1 MQIVFVKKKKG
12 CKNFMEK
19 QTDSV
24 ETVKSIASD
33 LKAVEPIVSVKNLI
47 VTGKDGRLLVDH
59 LSLQLK
65 RGETLGLVGE
75 SGSGKTLTL
84 KSLIGLL
91 PKNLSESYEEKKIN
105 GNVAMIFQNPMSAL
119 DPLCPVFAQLIEVV
133 MIRQNV
139 SKKEAVCRANELI
152 ERLGLP
158 KELSKKDRLPSEL
171 SGGQCQRILI
181 AMALACNPDV
191 LLCDEPTTAL
201 DVTVQKQTLDLIL
214 SLQKEMNFA
223 ILFVTHNLAVAA
235 GICSHLAVMHH
246 GKIVERAA
254 TKEILLTPKDEYTK
268 MLLSAIL
275 RIPHR
280 RPQHNNISLR
290 RSGSKMQKSD
300 VLLEIRNI
308 QASYKEY
315 PALNN
320 VSLDIKKN
328 TVLGLVGESGS
339 GKSTLAKV
347 ITGLLQADTGEVVFD
362 GEMLYSKKKHL
373 HRKQQCKQIQ
383 MVFQNPEGS
392 LNPKHT
398 IEKILSDAMLFHKV
412 TDRAH
417 VKEKCQEWV
426 QRMELPEDTL
436 SRFPSSFSGGQ
447 KQRIALARA
456 LCVSPKFLIADEPTS
471 ALDVSVQLRMLQLI
485 KELKREM
492 GLTILFISHDMGV
505 IYDICDEV
513 AVMKDGK
520 IEETGEKKA
529 FFAKPKTEY
538 GKLLLD
544 SVPTLPYLE

>member
-47 VTGKDGRLLVDH
+47 VTGKDGRLIVDH

-91 PKNLSESYEEKKIN
+91 PKNLLESYEEKKIN

-139 SKKEAVCRANELI
+139 SKKEAACRAKELI

-181 AMALACNPDV
+181 AMALACKPDV

-275 RIPHR
+275 RIPH
-280 RPQHNNISLR
+280 
-290 RSGSKMQKSD
+290 K
-300 VLLEIRNI
+300 
-308 QASYKEY
+308 
-315 PALNN
+315 
-320 VSLDIKKN
+320 
-328 TVLGLVGESGS
+328 
-339 GKSTLAKV
+339 
-347 ITGLLQADTGEVVFD
+347 
-362 GEMLYSKKKHL
+362 
-373 HRKQQCKQIQ
+373 
-383 MVFQNPEGS
+383 
-392 LNPKHT
+392 
-398 IEKILSDAMLFHKV
+398 
-412 TDRAH
+412 
-417 VKEKCQEWV
+417 
-426 QRMELPEDTL
+426 
-436 SRFPSSFSGGQ
+436 
-447 KQRIALARA
+447 
-456 LCVSPKFLIADEPTS
+456 
-471 ALDVSVQLRMLQLI
+471 
-485 KELKREM
+485 
-492 GLTILFISHDMGV
+492 
-505 IYDICDEV
+505 
-513 AVMKDGK
+513 
-520 IEETGEKKA
+520 
-529 FFAKPKTEY
+529 
-538 GKLLLD
+538 
-544 SVPTLPYLE
+544 

>member
-1 MQIVFVKKKKG
+1 MGLQIVFVKKKKG

-84 KSLIGLL
+84 KSLVGLL

-139 SKKEAVCRANELI
+139 SKKEAICRAKELI

-280 RPQHNNISLR
+280 
-290 RSGSKMQKSD
+290 
-300 VLLEIRNI
+300 
-308 QASYKEY
+308 
-315 PALNN
+315 
-320 VSLDIKKN
+320 
-328 TVLGLVGESGS
+328 
-339 GKSTLAKV
+339 
-347 ITGLLQADTGEVVFD
+347 
-362 GEMLYSKKKHL
+362 
-373 HRKQQCKQIQ
+373 
-383 MVFQNPEGS
+383 
-392 LNPKHT
+392 
-398 IEKILSDAMLFHKV
+398 
-412 TDRAH
+412 
-417 VKEKCQEWV
+417 
-426 QRMELPEDTL
+426 
-436 SRFPSSFSGGQ
+436 
-447 KQRIALARA
+447 
-456 LCVSPKFLIADEPTS
+456 
-471 ALDVSVQLRMLQLI
+471 
-485 KELKREM
+485 
-492 GLTILFISHDMGV
+492 
-505 IYDICDEV
+505 
-513 AVMKDGK
+513 
-520 IEETGEKKA
+520 
-529 FFAKPKTEY
+529 
-538 GKLLLD
+538 
-544 SVPTLPYLE
+544 

>member
-1 MQIVFVKKKKG
+1 MQIVLVKKKKG

-84 KSLIGLL
+84 KSLVGLL

-139 SKKEAVCRANELI
+139 SKKEAICRAKELI

-280 RPQHNNISLR
+280 
-290 RSGSKMQKSD
+290 
-300 VLLEIRNI
+300 
-308 QASYKEY
+308 
-315 PALNN
+315 
-320 VSLDIKKN
+320 
-328 TVLGLVGESGS
+328 
-339 GKSTLAKV
+339 
-347 ITGLLQADTGEVVFD
+347 
-362 GEMLYSKKKHL
+362 
-373 HRKQQCKQIQ
+373 
-383 MVFQNPEGS
+383 
-392 LNPKHT
+392 
-398 IEKILSDAMLFHKV
+398 
-412 TDRAH
+412 
-417 VKEKCQEWV
+417 
-426 QRMELPEDTL
+426 
-436 SRFPSSFSGGQ
+436 
-447 KQRIALARA
+447 
-456 LCVSPKFLIADEPTS
+456 
-471 ALDVSVQLRMLQLI
+471 
-485 KELKREM
+485 
-492 GLTILFISHDMGV
+492 
-505 IYDICDEV
+505 
-513 AVMKDGK
+513 
-520 IEETGEKKA
+520 
-529 FFAKPKTEY
+529 
-538 GKLLLD
+538 
-544 SVPTLPYLE
+544 

>member
-12 CKNFMEK
+12 CKNFMEM

-33 LKAVEPIVSVKNLI
+33 LKAAEPIVSVKSLT

-139 SKKEAVCRANELI
+139 SKKEAACRAKELI

-181 AMALACNPDV
+181 AMALACKPDV

-275 RIPHR
+275 RIPH
-280 RPQHNNISLR
+280 
-290 RSGSKMQKSD
+290 K
-300 VLLEIRNI
+300 
-308 QASYKEY
+308 
-315 PALNN
+315 
-320 VSLDIKKN
+320 
-328 TVLGLVGESGS
+328 
-339 GKSTLAKV
+339 
-347 ITGLLQADTGEVVFD
+347 
-362 GEMLYSKKKHL
+362 
-373 HRKQQCKQIQ
+373 
-383 MVFQNPEGS
+383 
-392 LNPKHT
+392 
-398 IEKILSDAMLFHKV
+398 
-412 TDRAH
+412 
-417 VKEKCQEWV
+417 
-426 QRMELPEDTL
+426 
-436 SRFPSSFSGGQ
+436 
-447 KQRIALARA
+447 
-456 LCVSPKFLIADEPTS
+456 
-471 ALDVSVQLRMLQLI
+471 
-485 KELKREM
+485 
-492 GLTILFISHDMGV
+492 
-505 IYDICDEV
+505 
-513 AVMKDGK
+513 
-520 IEETGEKKA
+520 
-529 FFAKPKTEY
+529 
-538 GKLLLD
+538 
-544 SVPTLPYLE
+544 

>member
-84 KSLIGLL
+84 KSLVGLL

-139 SKKEAVCRANELI
+139 SKKEAICRAKELI

-235 GICSHLAVMHH
+235 GICSHLAVMHN
-246 GKIVERAA
+246 GKIVETGK
-254 TKEILLTPKDEYTK
+254 TKELLQHPKDDYTK

-275 RIPHR
+275 RIPSR
-280 RPQHNNISLR
+280 
-290 RSGSKMQKSD
+290 
-300 VLLEIRNI
+300 
-308 QASYKEY
+308 KE
-315 PALNN
+315 
-320 VSLDIKKN
+320 
-328 TVLGLVGESGS
+328 
-339 GKSTLAKV
+339 
-347 ITGLLQADTGEVVFD
+347 Q
-362 GEMLYSKKKHL
+362 
-373 HRKQQCKQIQ
+373 
-383 MVFQNPEGS
+383 
-392 LNPKHT
+392 
-398 IEKILSDAMLFHKV
+398 
-412 TDRAH
+412 
-417 VKEKCQEWV
+417 
-426 QRMELPEDTL
+426 
-436 SRFPSSFSGGQ
+436 
-447 KQRIALARA
+447 
-456 LCVSPKFLIADEPTS
+456 
-471 ALDVSVQLRMLQLI
+471 
-485 KELKREM
+485 
-492 GLTILFISHDMGV
+492 
-505 IYDICDEV
+505 
-513 AVMKDGK
+513 
-520 IEETGEKKA
+520 
-529 FFAKPKTEY
+529 
-538 GKLLLD
+538 
-544 SVPTLPYLE
+544 

>member
-12 CKNFMEK
+12 CKNFMEM

-33 LKAVEPIVSVKNLI
+33 LKAAEPIVSVKNLT

-65 RGETLGLVGE
+65 RGETLGRVGE

-139 SKKEAVCRANELI
+139 SKKEAACRAKELI

-181 AMALACNPDV
+181 AMALACKPDV

-275 RIPHR
+275 RIPH
-280 RPQHNNISLR
+280 
-290 RSGSKMQKSD
+290 K
-300 VLLEIRNI
+300 
-308 QASYKEY
+308 
-315 PALNN
+315 
-320 VSLDIKKN
+320 
-328 TVLGLVGESGS
+328 
-339 GKSTLAKV
+339 
-347 ITGLLQADTGEVVFD
+347 
-362 GEMLYSKKKHL
+362 
-373 HRKQQCKQIQ
+373 
-383 MVFQNPEGS
+383 
-392 LNPKHT
+392 
-398 IEKILSDAMLFHKV
+398 
-412 TDRAH
+412 
-417 VKEKCQEWV
+417 
-426 QRMELPEDTL
+426 
-436 SRFPSSFSGGQ
+436 
-447 KQRIALARA
+447 
-456 LCVSPKFLIADEPTS
+456 
-471 ALDVSVQLRMLQLI
+471 
-485 KELKREM
+485 
-492 GLTILFISHDMGV
+492 
-505 IYDICDEV
+505 
-513 AVMKDGK
+513 
-520 IEETGEKKA
+520 
-529 FFAKPKTEY
+529 
-538 GKLLLD
+538 
-544 SVPTLPYLE
+544 

>member
-139 SKKEAVCRANELI
+139 SKKEAVCRAKELI

-280 RPQHNNISLR
+280 
-290 RSGSKMQKSD
+290 
-300 VLLEIRNI
+300 
-308 QASYKEY
+308 
-315 PALNN
+315 
-320 VSLDIKKN
+320 
-328 TVLGLVGESGS
+328 
-339 GKSTLAKV
+339 
-347 ITGLLQADTGEVVFD
+347 
-362 GEMLYSKKKHL
+362 
-373 HRKQQCKQIQ
+373 
-383 MVFQNPEGS
+383 
-392 LNPKHT
+392 
-398 IEKILSDAMLFHKV
+398 
-412 TDRAH
+412 
-417 VKEKCQEWV
+417 
-426 QRMELPEDTL
+426 
-436 SRFPSSFSGGQ
+436 
-447 KQRIALARA
+447 
-456 LCVSPKFLIADEPTS
+456 
-471 ALDVSVQLRMLQLI
+471 
-485 KELKREM
+485 
-492 GLTILFISHDMGV
+492 
-505 IYDICDEV
+505 
-513 AVMKDGK
+513 
-520 IEETGEKKA
+520 
-529 FFAKPKTEY
+529 
-538 GKLLLD
+538 
-544 SVPTLPYLE
+544 

>member
-12 CKNFMEK
+12 CKNFMEM

-33 LKAVEPIVSVKNLI
+33 LKAAEPIVSVKNLT

-139 SKKEAVCRANELI
+139 SKKEAACRAKELI

-181 AMALACNPDV
+181 AMALACKPDV

-275 RIPHR
+275 RIPH
-280 RPQHNNISLR
+280 
-290 RSGSKMQKSD
+290 K
-300 VLLEIRNI
+300 
-308 QASYKEY
+308 
-315 PALNN
+315 
-320 VSLDIKKN
+320 
-328 TVLGLVGESGS
+328 
-339 GKSTLAKV
+339 
-347 ITGLLQADTGEVVFD
+347 
-362 GEMLYSKKKHL
+362 
-373 HRKQQCKQIQ
+373 
-383 MVFQNPEGS
+383 
-392 LNPKHT
+392 
-398 IEKILSDAMLFHKV
+398 
-412 TDRAH
+412 
-417 VKEKCQEWV
+417 
-426 QRMELPEDTL
+426 
-436 SRFPSSFSGGQ
+436 
-447 KQRIALARA
+447 
-456 LCVSPKFLIADEPTS
+456 
-471 ALDVSVQLRMLQLI
+471 
-485 KELKREM
+485 
-492 GLTILFISHDMGV
+492 
-505 IYDICDEV
+505 
-513 AVMKDGK
+513 
-520 IEETGEKKA
+520 
-529 FFAKPKTEY
+529 
-538 GKLLLD
+538 
-544 SVPTLPYLE
+544 

>member
-33 LKAVEPIVSVKNLI
+33 LKAAEPIVSVKNLT

-139 SKKEAVCRANELI
+139 SKKEASCRAKELI

-181 AMALACNPDV
+181 AMALACKPDV

-275 RIPHR
+275 RIPH
-280 RPQHNNISLR
+280 
-290 RSGSKMQKSD
+290 K
-300 VLLEIRNI
+300 
-308 QASYKEY
+308 
-315 PALNN
+315 
-320 VSLDIKKN
+320 
-328 TVLGLVGESGS
+328 
-339 GKSTLAKV
+339 
-347 ITGLLQADTGEVVFD
+347 
-362 GEMLYSKKKHL
+362 
-373 HRKQQCKQIQ
+373 
-383 MVFQNPEGS
+383 
-392 LNPKHT
+392 
-398 IEKILSDAMLFHKV
+398 
-412 TDRAH
+412 
-417 VKEKCQEWV
+417 
-426 QRMELPEDTL
+426 
-436 SRFPSSFSGGQ
+436 
-447 KQRIALARA
+447 
-456 LCVSPKFLIADEPTS
+456 
-471 ALDVSVQLRMLQLI
+471 
-485 KELKREM
+485 
-492 GLTILFISHDMGV
+492 
-505 IYDICDEV
+505 
-513 AVMKDGK
+513 
-520 IEETGEKKA
+520 
-529 FFAKPKTEY
+529 
-538 GKLLLD
+538 
-544 SVPTLPYLE
+544 

>member
-12 CKNFMEK
+12 CKNFMEM

-33 LKAVEPIVSVKNLI
+33 LKAAEPIVSVKKLT

-139 SKKEAVCRANELI
+139 SKKEASCRAKELI

-280 RPQHNNISLR
+280 
-290 RSGSKMQKSD
+290 
-300 VLLEIRNI
+300 
-308 QASYKEY
+308 
-315 PALNN
+315 
-320 VSLDIKKN
+320 
-328 TVLGLVGESGS
+328 
-339 GKSTLAKV
+339 
-347 ITGLLQADTGEVVFD
+347 
-362 GEMLYSKKKHL
+362 
-373 HRKQQCKQIQ
+373 
-383 MVFQNPEGS
+383 
-392 LNPKHT
+392 
-398 IEKILSDAMLFHKV
+398 
-412 TDRAH
+412 
-417 VKEKCQEWV
+417 
-426 QRMELPEDTL
+426 
-436 SRFPSSFSGGQ
+436 
-447 KQRIALARA
+447 
-456 LCVSPKFLIADEPTS
+456 
-471 ALDVSVQLRMLQLI
+471 
-485 KELKREM
+485 
-492 GLTILFISHDMGV
+492 
-505 IYDICDEV
+505 
-513 AVMKDGK
+513 
-520 IEETGEKKA
+520 
-529 FFAKPKTEY
+529 
-538 GKLLLD
+538 
-544 SVPTLPYLE
+544 

>member
-12 CKNFMEK
+12 CKNFMEM

-33 LKAVEPIVSVKNLI
+33 LKAVEPIVSVKDLI

-139 SKKEAVCRANELI
+139 SKKEASCRAKELI

-181 AMALACNPDV
+181 AMALACKPDV

-275 RIPHR
+275 RIPH
-280 RPQHNNISLR
+280 
-290 RSGSKMQKSD
+290 K
-300 VLLEIRNI
+300 
-308 QASYKEY
+308 
-315 PALNN
+315 
-320 VSLDIKKN
+320 
-328 TVLGLVGESGS
+328 
-339 GKSTLAKV
+339 
-347 ITGLLQADTGEVVFD
+347 
-362 GEMLYSKKKHL
+362 
-373 HRKQQCKQIQ
+373 
-383 MVFQNPEGS
+383 
-392 LNPKHT
+392 
-398 IEKILSDAMLFHKV
+398 
-412 TDRAH
+412 
-417 VKEKCQEWV
+417 
-426 QRMELPEDTL
+426 
-436 SRFPSSFSGGQ
+436 
-447 KQRIALARA
+447 
-456 LCVSPKFLIADEPTS
+456 
-471 ALDVSVQLRMLQLI
+471 
-485 KELKREM
+485 
-492 GLTILFISHDMGV
+492 
-505 IYDICDEV
+505 
-513 AVMKDGK
+513 
-520 IEETGEKKA
+520 
-529 FFAKPKTEY
+529 
-538 GKLLLD
+538 
-544 SVPTLPYLE
+544 

>member
-12 CKNFMEK
+12 CKNFMEM

-33 LKAVEPIVSVKNLI
+33 LKAVEPIVSVKKLI

-91 PKNLSESYEEKKIN
+91 PKNLSDSYEEKKIN

-139 SKKEAVCRANELI
+139 SKKEASCRAKELI

-181 AMALACNPDV
+181 AMALACKPDV

-223 ILFVTHNLAVAA
+223 VLFVTHNLAVAA

-275 RIPHR
+275 RIPH
-280 RPQHNNISLR
+280 
-290 RSGSKMQKSD
+290 K
-300 VLLEIRNI
+300 
-308 QASYKEY
+308 
-315 PALNN
+315 
-320 VSLDIKKN
+320 
-328 TVLGLVGESGS
+328 
-339 GKSTLAKV
+339 
-347 ITGLLQADTGEVVFD
+347 
-362 GEMLYSKKKHL
+362 
-373 HRKQQCKQIQ
+373 
-383 MVFQNPEGS
+383 
-392 LNPKHT
+392 
-398 IEKILSDAMLFHKV
+398 
-412 TDRAH
+412 
-417 VKEKCQEWV
+417 
-426 QRMELPEDTL
+426 
-436 SRFPSSFSGGQ
+436 
-447 KQRIALARA
+447 
-456 LCVSPKFLIADEPTS
+456 
-471 ALDVSVQLRMLQLI
+471 
-485 KELKREM
+485 
-492 GLTILFISHDMGV
+492 
-505 IYDICDEV
+505 
-513 AVMKDGK
+513 
-520 IEETGEKKA
+520 
-529 FFAKPKTEY
+529 
-538 GKLLLD
+538 
-544 SVPTLPYLE
+544 

>member
-12 CKNFMEK
+12 CKNFMEM

-33 LKAVEPIVSVKNLI
+33 LKAAEPIVSVKNLT

-91 PKNLSESYEEKKIN
+91 PKNLLESYEEKKIN

-119 DPLCPVFAQLIEVV
+119 DPLCPVFAQLIEVA

-139 SKKEAVCRANELI
+139 SKKEAACRAKELI

-280 RPQHNNISLR
+280 
-290 RSGSKMQKSD
+290 
-300 VLLEIRNI
+300 
-308 QASYKEY
+308 
-315 PALNN
+315 
-320 VSLDIKKN
+320 
-328 TVLGLVGESGS
+328 
-339 GKSTLAKV
+339 
-347 ITGLLQADTGEVVFD
+347 
-362 GEMLYSKKKHL
+362 
-373 HRKQQCKQIQ
+373 
-383 MVFQNPEGS
+383 
-392 LNPKHT
+392 
-398 IEKILSDAMLFHKV
+398 
-412 TDRAH
+412 
-417 VKEKCQEWV
+417 
-426 QRMELPEDTL
+426 
-436 SRFPSSFSGGQ
+436 
-447 KQRIALARA
+447 
-456 LCVSPKFLIADEPTS
+456 
-471 ALDVSVQLRMLQLI
+471 
-485 KELKREM
+485 
-492 GLTILFISHDMGV
+492 
-505 IYDICDEV
+505 
-513 AVMKDGK
+513 
-520 IEETGEKKA
+520 
-529 FFAKPKTEY
+529 
-538 GKLLLD
+538 
-544 SVPTLPYLE
+544 

>member
-139 SKKEAVCRANELI
+139 SKKEASCRAKELI

-246 GKIVERAA
+246 GKIVERAV

-280 RPQHNNISLR
+280 
-290 RSGSKMQKSD
+290 
-300 VLLEIRNI
+300 
-308 QASYKEY
+308 
-315 PALNN
+315 
-320 VSLDIKKN
+320 
-328 TVLGLVGESGS
+328 
-339 GKSTLAKV
+339 
-347 ITGLLQADTGEVVFD
+347 
-362 GEMLYSKKKHL
+362 
-373 HRKQQCKQIQ
+373 
-383 MVFQNPEGS
+383 
-392 LNPKHT
+392 
-398 IEKILSDAMLFHKV
+398 
-412 TDRAH
+412 
-417 VKEKCQEWV
+417 
-426 QRMELPEDTL
+426 
-436 SRFPSSFSGGQ
+436 
-447 KQRIALARA
+447 
-456 LCVSPKFLIADEPTS
+456 
-471 ALDVSVQLRMLQLI
+471 
-485 KELKREM
+485 
-492 GLTILFISHDMGV
+492 
-505 IYDICDEV
+505 
-513 AVMKDGK
+513 
-520 IEETGEKKA
+520 
-529 FFAKPKTEY
+529 
-538 GKLLLD
+538 
-544 SVPTLPYLE
+544 

>member
-12 CKNFMEK
+12 CKNFMEM

-33 LKAVEPIVSVKNLI
+33 LKAAEPIVSVKNLT

-139 SKKEAVCRANELI
+139 SKKEAACRAKKLI

-181 AMALACNPDV
+181 AMALACKPDV

-214 SLQKEMNFA
+214 SLQKEMNFV

-280 RPQHNNISLR
+280 
-290 RSGSKMQKSD
+290 
-300 VLLEIRNI
+300 
-308 QASYKEY
+308 
-315 PALNN
+315 
-320 VSLDIKKN
+320 
-328 TVLGLVGESGS
+328 
-339 GKSTLAKV
+339 
-347 ITGLLQADTGEVVFD
+347 
-362 GEMLYSKKKHL
+362 
-373 HRKQQCKQIQ
+373 
-383 MVFQNPEGS
+383 
-392 LNPKHT
+392 
-398 IEKILSDAMLFHKV
+398 
-412 TDRAH
+412 
-417 VKEKCQEWV
+417 
-426 QRMELPEDTL
+426 
-436 SRFPSSFSGGQ
+436 
-447 KQRIALARA
+447 
-456 LCVSPKFLIADEPTS
+456 
-471 ALDVSVQLRMLQLI
+471 
-485 KELKREM
+485 
-492 GLTILFISHDMGV
+492 
-505 IYDICDEV
+505 
-513 AVMKDGK
+513 
-520 IEETGEKKA
+520 
-529 FFAKPKTEY
+529 
-538 GKLLLD
+538 
-544 SVPTLPYLE
+544 

>member
-12 CKNFMEK
+12 CKNFMEM

-33 LKAVEPIVSVKNLI
+33 LKAAEPIVSVKNLI

-139 SKKEAVCRANELI
+139 SKKEAACRAKELI

-181 AMALACNPDV
+181 AMALACKPDV

-280 RPQHNNISLR
+280 
-290 RSGSKMQKSD
+290 
-300 VLLEIRNI
+300 
-308 QASYKEY
+308 
-315 PALNN
+315 
-320 VSLDIKKN
+320 
-328 TVLGLVGESGS
+328 
-339 GKSTLAKV
+339 
-347 ITGLLQADTGEVVFD
+347 
-362 GEMLYSKKKHL
+362 
-373 HRKQQCKQIQ
+373 
-383 MVFQNPEGS
+383 
-392 LNPKHT
+392 
-398 IEKILSDAMLFHKV
+398 
-412 TDRAH
+412 
-417 VKEKCQEWV
+417 
-426 QRMELPEDTL
+426 
-436 SRFPSSFSGGQ
+436 
-447 KQRIALARA
+447 
-456 LCVSPKFLIADEPTS
+456 
-471 ALDVSVQLRMLQLI
+471 
-485 KELKREM
+485 
-492 GLTILFISHDMGV
+492 
-505 IYDICDEV
+505 
-513 AVMKDGK
+513 
-520 IEETGEKKA
+520 
-529 FFAKPKTEY
+529 
-538 GKLLLD
+538 
-544 SVPTLPYLE
+544 

>member
-139 SKKEAVCRANELI
+139 SKKEAICRAKELI

-235 GICSHLAVMHH
+235 GICSHLAVMHN
-246 GKIVERAA
+246 GKIVETGK
-254 TKEILLTPKDEYTK
+254 TKELLQHPKDDYTK

-275 RIPHR
+275 RIPSR
-280 RPQHNNISLR
+280 
-290 RSGSKMQKSD
+290 
-300 VLLEIRNI
+300 
-308 QASYKEY
+308 KE
-315 PALNN
+315 
-320 VSLDIKKN
+320 
-328 TVLGLVGESGS
+328 
-339 GKSTLAKV
+339 
-347 ITGLLQADTGEVVFD
+347 Q
-362 GEMLYSKKKHL
+362 
-373 HRKQQCKQIQ
+373 
-383 MVFQNPEGS
+383 
-392 LNPKHT
+392 
-398 IEKILSDAMLFHKV
+398 
-412 TDRAH
+412 
-417 VKEKCQEWV
+417 
-426 QRMELPEDTL
+426 
-436 SRFPSSFSGGQ
+436 
-447 KQRIALARA
+447 
-456 LCVSPKFLIADEPTS
+456 
-471 ALDVSVQLRMLQLI
+471 
-485 KELKREM
+485 
-492 GLTILFISHDMGV
+492 
-505 IYDICDEV
+505 
-513 AVMKDGK
+513 
-520 IEETGEKKA
+520 
-529 FFAKPKTEY
+529 
-538 GKLLLD
+538 
-544 SVPTLPYLE
+544 

>member
-33 LKAVEPIVSVKNLI
+33 LKAVEPIVSVKKLI

-139 SKKEAVCRANELI
+139 SKKESVCRANELI

-246 GKIVERAA
+246 VKIVERAA

-280 RPQHNNISLR
+280 
-290 RSGSKMQKSD
+290 
-300 VLLEIRNI
+300 
-308 QASYKEY
+308 
-315 PALNN
+315 
-320 VSLDIKKN
+320 
-328 TVLGLVGESGS
+328 
-339 GKSTLAKV
+339 
-347 ITGLLQADTGEVVFD
+347 
-362 GEMLYSKKKHL
+362 
-373 HRKQQCKQIQ
+373 
-383 MVFQNPEGS
+383 
-392 LNPKHT
+392 
-398 IEKILSDAMLFHKV
+398 
-412 TDRAH
+412 
-417 VKEKCQEWV
+417 
-426 QRMELPEDTL
+426 
-436 SRFPSSFSGGQ
+436 
-447 KQRIALARA
+447 
-456 LCVSPKFLIADEPTS
+456 
-471 ALDVSVQLRMLQLI
+471 
-485 KELKREM
+485 
-492 GLTILFISHDMGV
+492 
-505 IYDICDEV
+505 
-513 AVMKDGK
+513 
-520 IEETGEKKA
+520 
-529 FFAKPKTEY
+529 
-538 GKLLLD
+538 
-544 SVPTLPYLE
+544 

>member
-12 CKNFMEK
+12 CKNFMEM

-33 LKAVEPIVSVKNLI
+33 LKAAEPIVSVKNLT

-91 PKNLSESYEEKKIN
+91 PKNLSESYEEKNIN

-139 SKKEAVCRANELI
+139 SKKEAACRANELN
-152 ERLGLP
+152 ERLGLQ

-275 RIPHR
+275 RIPH
-280 RPQHNNISLR
+280 
-290 RSGSKMQKSD
+290 K
-300 VLLEIRNI
+300 
-308 QASYKEY
+308 
-315 PALNN
+315 
-320 VSLDIKKN
+320 
-328 TVLGLVGESGS
+328 
-339 GKSTLAKV
+339 
-347 ITGLLQADTGEVVFD
+347 
-362 GEMLYSKKKHL
+362 
-373 HRKQQCKQIQ
+373 
-383 MVFQNPEGS
+383 
-392 LNPKHT
+392 
-398 IEKILSDAMLFHKV
+398 
-412 TDRAH
+412 
-417 VKEKCQEWV
+417 
-426 QRMELPEDTL
+426 
-436 SRFPSSFSGGQ
+436 
-447 KQRIALARA
+447 
-456 LCVSPKFLIADEPTS
+456 
-471 ALDVSVQLRMLQLI
+471 
-485 KELKREM
+485 
-492 GLTILFISHDMGV
+492 
-505 IYDICDEV
+505 
-513 AVMKDGK
+513 
-520 IEETGEKKA
+520 
-529 FFAKPKTEY
+529 
-538 GKLLLD
+538 
-544 SVPTLPYLE
+544 

>member
-12 CKNFMEK
+12 CKNFMEM

-33 LKAVEPIVSVKNLI
+33 LKAAEPIVSVKNLT

-65 RGETLGLVGE
+65 RGDTLGLVGE

-91 PKNLSESYEEKKIN
+91 PKNLLESYEEKKIN

-139 SKKEAVCRANELI
+139 SKKEAACRAKGLI

-181 AMALACNPDV
+181 AMALACKPDV

-280 RPQHNNISLR
+280 
-290 RSGSKMQKSD
+290 
-300 VLLEIRNI
+300 
-308 QASYKEY
+308 
-315 PALNN
+315 
-320 VSLDIKKN
+320 
-328 TVLGLVGESGS
+328 
-339 GKSTLAKV
+339 
-347 ITGLLQADTGEVVFD
+347 
-362 GEMLYSKKKHL
+362 
-373 HRKQQCKQIQ
+373 
-383 MVFQNPEGS
+383 
-392 LNPKHT
+392 
-398 IEKILSDAMLFHKV
+398 
-412 TDRAH
+412 
-417 VKEKCQEWV
+417 
-426 QRMELPEDTL
+426 
-436 SRFPSSFSGGQ
+436 
-447 KQRIALARA
+447 
-456 LCVSPKFLIADEPTS
+456 
-471 ALDVSVQLRMLQLI
+471 
-485 KELKREM
+485 
-492 GLTILFISHDMGV
+492 
-505 IYDICDEV
+505 
-513 AVMKDGK
+513 
-520 IEETGEKKA
+520 
-529 FFAKPKTEY
+529 
-538 GKLLLD
+538 
-544 SVPTLPYLE
+544 

>member
-1 MQIVFVKKKKG
+1 
-12 CKNFMEK
+12 MEK

-119 DPLCPVFAQLIEVV
+119 DPLCPVFVQLIEVV

-139 SKKEAVCRANELI
+139 SKKEAACRANELI

-235 GICSHLAVMHH
+235 GICSHLAVMHY

-280 RPQHNNISLR
+280 
-290 RSGSKMQKSD
+290 
-300 VLLEIRNI
+300 
-308 QASYKEY
+308 
-315 PALNN
+315 
-320 VSLDIKKN
+320 
-328 TVLGLVGESGS
+328 
-339 GKSTLAKV
+339 
-347 ITGLLQADTGEVVFD
+347 
-362 GEMLYSKKKHL
+362 
-373 HRKQQCKQIQ
+373 
-383 MVFQNPEGS
+383 
-392 LNPKHT
+392 
-398 IEKILSDAMLFHKV
+398 
-412 TDRAH
+412 
-417 VKEKCQEWV
+417 
-426 QRMELPEDTL
+426 
-436 SRFPSSFSGGQ
+436 
-447 KQRIALARA
+447 
-456 LCVSPKFLIADEPTS
+456 
-471 ALDVSVQLRMLQLI
+471 
-485 KELKREM
+485 
-492 GLTILFISHDMGV
+492 
-505 IYDICDEV
+505 
-513 AVMKDGK
+513 
-520 IEETGEKKA
+520 
-529 FFAKPKTEY
+529 
-538 GKLLLD
+538 
-544 SVPTLPYLE
+544 

>member
-12 CKNFMEK
+12 CKNFMEM

-33 LKAVEPIVSVKNLI
+33 LKAAEPIVSVKNLT

-139 SKKEAVCRANELI
+139 SKKEAVCRAKELI

-181 AMALACNPDV
+181 AMALACKPDV

-280 RPQHNNISLR
+280 
-290 RSGSKMQKSD
+290 
-300 VLLEIRNI
+300 
-308 QASYKEY
+308 
-315 PALNN
+315 
-320 VSLDIKKN
+320 
-328 TVLGLVGESGS
+328 
-339 GKSTLAKV
+339 
-347 ITGLLQADTGEVVFD
+347 
-362 GEMLYSKKKHL
+362 
-373 HRKQQCKQIQ
+373 
-383 MVFQNPEGS
+383 
-392 LNPKHT
+392 
-398 IEKILSDAMLFHKV
+398 
-412 TDRAH
+412 
-417 VKEKCQEWV
+417 
-426 QRMELPEDTL
+426 
-436 SRFPSSFSGGQ
+436 
-447 KQRIALARA
+447 
-456 LCVSPKFLIADEPTS
+456 
-471 ALDVSVQLRMLQLI
+471 
-485 KELKREM
+485 
-492 GLTILFISHDMGV
+492 
-505 IYDICDEV
+505 
-513 AVMKDGK
+513 
-520 IEETGEKKA
+520 
-529 FFAKPKTEY
+529 
-538 GKLLLD
+538 
-544 SVPTLPYLE
+544 

>member
-12 CKNFMEK
+12 CKNFMEM

-33 LKAVEPIVSVKNLI
+33 LKAAEPIVSVKNLI

-65 RGETLGLVGE
+65 RGDTLGLVGE

-91 PKNLSESYEEKKIN
+91 PKNLLESYEEKKIN

-139 SKKEAVCRANELI
+139 SKKEAACRAKELI

-181 AMALACNPDV
+181 AMALACKPDV

-275 RIPHR
+275 RIPH
-280 RPQHNNISLR
+280 
-290 RSGSKMQKSD
+290 K
-300 VLLEIRNI
+300 
-308 QASYKEY
+308 
-315 PALNN
+315 
-320 VSLDIKKN
+320 
-328 TVLGLVGESGS
+328 
-339 GKSTLAKV
+339 
-347 ITGLLQADTGEVVFD
+347 
-362 GEMLYSKKKHL
+362 
-373 HRKQQCKQIQ
+373 
-383 MVFQNPEGS
+383 
-392 LNPKHT
+392 
-398 IEKILSDAMLFHKV
+398 
-412 TDRAH
+412 
-417 VKEKCQEWV
+417 
-426 QRMELPEDTL
+426 
-436 SRFPSSFSGGQ
+436 
-447 KQRIALARA
+447 
-456 LCVSPKFLIADEPTS
+456 
-471 ALDVSVQLRMLQLI
+471 
-485 KELKREM
+485 
-492 GLTILFISHDMGV
+492 
-505 IYDICDEV
+505 
-513 AVMKDGK
+513 
-520 IEETGEKKA
+520 
-529 FFAKPKTEY
+529 
-538 GKLLLD
+538 
-544 SVPTLPYLE
+544 

>member
-1 MQIVFVKKKKG
+1 MQIIFVKKKKG
-12 CKNFMEK
+12 CKNFMEM

-33 LKAVEPIVSVKNLI
+33 LKAVEPIVSVKNLT
-47 VTGKDGRLLVDH
+47 VTGKDGRLIVDH

-91 PKNLSESYEEKKIN
+91 PKNLSESYEEKTIN

-139 SKKEAVCRANELI
+139 SKKEAICRAKELI

-223 ILFVTHNLAVAA
+223 ILFVTHNLAVVAS
-235 GICSHLAVMHH
+235 ICGHLAVMHN

-280 RPQHNNISLR
+280 
-290 RSGSKMQKSD
+290 
-300 VLLEIRNI
+300 
-308 QASYKEY
+308 
-315 PALNN
+315 
-320 VSLDIKKN
+320 
-328 TVLGLVGESGS
+328 
-339 GKSTLAKV
+339 
-347 ITGLLQADTGEVVFD
+347 
-362 GEMLYSKKKHL
+362 
-373 HRKQQCKQIQ
+373 
-383 MVFQNPEGS
+383 
-392 LNPKHT
+392 
-398 IEKILSDAMLFHKV
+398 
-412 TDRAH
+412 
-417 VKEKCQEWV
+417 
-426 QRMELPEDTL
+426 
-436 SRFPSSFSGGQ
+436 
-447 KQRIALARA
+447 
-456 LCVSPKFLIADEPTS
+456 
-471 ALDVSVQLRMLQLI
+471 
-485 KELKREM
+485 
-492 GLTILFISHDMGV
+492 
-505 IYDICDEV
+505 
-513 AVMKDGK
+513 
-520 IEETGEKKA
+520 
-529 FFAKPKTEY
+529 
-538 GKLLLD
+538 
-544 SVPTLPYLE
+544 

>member
-12 CKNFMEK
+12 CKNFMEM

-33 LKAVEPIVSVKNLI
+33 LKAAEPIVSVKNLT

-139 SKKEAVCRANELI
+139 SKKEAACRAKELI

-181 AMALACNPDV
+181 AMALACKPDV

-214 SLQKEMNFA
+214 SLQKEMNFV

-275 RIPHR
+275 RIPH
-280 RPQHNNISLR
+280 
-290 RSGSKMQKSD
+290 K
-300 VLLEIRNI
+300 
-308 QASYKEY
+308 
-315 PALNN
+315 
-320 VSLDIKKN
+320 
-328 TVLGLVGESGS
+328 
-339 GKSTLAKV
+339 
-347 ITGLLQADTGEVVFD
+347 
-362 GEMLYSKKKHL
+362 
-373 HRKQQCKQIQ
+373 
-383 MVFQNPEGS
+383 
-392 LNPKHT
+392 
-398 IEKILSDAMLFHKV
+398 
-412 TDRAH
+412 
-417 VKEKCQEWV
+417 
-426 QRMELPEDTL
+426 
-436 SRFPSSFSGGQ
+436 
-447 KQRIALARA
+447 
-456 LCVSPKFLIADEPTS
+456 
-471 ALDVSVQLRMLQLI
+471 
-485 KELKREM
+485 
-492 GLTILFISHDMGV
+492 
-505 IYDICDEV
+505 
-513 AVMKDGK
+513 
-520 IEETGEKKA
+520 
-529 FFAKPKTEY
+529 
-538 GKLLLD
+538 
-544 SVPTLPYLE
+544 

>member
-12 CKNFMEK
+12 CKNFMEM

-24 ETVKSIASD
+24 ETVKSIAPD
-33 LKAVEPIVSVKNLI
+33 LKAVEPIVSVKNLT

-139 SKKEAVCRANELI
+139 SKKEAACRAKELI

-181 AMALACNPDV
+181 AMALACKPDV

-275 RIPHR
+275 RIPH
-280 RPQHNNISLR
+280 
-290 RSGSKMQKSD
+290 K
-300 VLLEIRNI
+300 
-308 QASYKEY
+308 
-315 PALNN
+315 
-320 VSLDIKKN
+320 
-328 TVLGLVGESGS
+328 
-339 GKSTLAKV
+339 
-347 ITGLLQADTGEVVFD
+347 
-362 GEMLYSKKKHL
+362 
-373 HRKQQCKQIQ
+373 
-383 MVFQNPEGS
+383 
-392 LNPKHT
+392 
-398 IEKILSDAMLFHKV
+398 
-412 TDRAH
+412 
-417 VKEKCQEWV
+417 
-426 QRMELPEDTL
+426 
-436 SRFPSSFSGGQ
+436 
-447 KQRIALARA
+447 
-456 LCVSPKFLIADEPTS
+456 
-471 ALDVSVQLRMLQLI
+471 
-485 KELKREM
+485 
-492 GLTILFISHDMGV
+492 
-505 IYDICDEV
+505 
-513 AVMKDGK
+513 
-520 IEETGEKKA
+520 
-529 FFAKPKTEY
+529 
-538 GKLLLD
+538 
-544 SVPTLPYLE
+544 

>member
-12 CKNFMEK
+12 CKNFMEM

-33 LKAVEPIVSVKNLI
+33 LKAAEPIVSVKKLT

-139 SKKEAVCRANELI
+139 SKKEASCRAKELI

-254 TKEILLTPKDEYTK
+254 TKEILLTPKDAYTK

-280 RPQHNNISLR
+280 
-290 RSGSKMQKSD
+290 
-300 VLLEIRNI
+300 
-308 QASYKEY
+308 
-315 PALNN
+315 
-320 VSLDIKKN
+320 
-328 TVLGLVGESGS
+328 
-339 GKSTLAKV
+339 
-347 ITGLLQADTGEVVFD
+347 
-362 GEMLYSKKKHL
+362 
-373 HRKQQCKQIQ
+373 
-383 MVFQNPEGS
+383 
-392 LNPKHT
+392 
-398 IEKILSDAMLFHKV
+398 
-412 TDRAH
+412 
-417 VKEKCQEWV
+417 
-426 QRMELPEDTL
+426 
-436 SRFPSSFSGGQ
+436 
-447 KQRIALARA
+447 
-456 LCVSPKFLIADEPTS
+456 
-471 ALDVSVQLRMLQLI
+471 
-485 KELKREM
+485 
-492 GLTILFISHDMGV
+492 
-505 IYDICDEV
+505 
-513 AVMKDGK
+513 
-520 IEETGEKKA
+520 
-529 FFAKPKTEY
+529 
-538 GKLLLD
+538 
-544 SVPTLPYLE
+544 